1 MNRGVR
7 CIVTNTQEGMFIILL
22 SQHPTEAANTA
33 ILVLAPQGHPTTI
46 FGKISVRKTI

>member
-33 ILVLAPQGHPTTI
+33 ILVLAPRH
-46 FGKISVRKTI
+46 

>member
-22 SQHPTEAANTA
+22 SQHATEAANTA
-33 ILVLAPQGHPTTI
+33 ILILAPRH
-46 FGKISVRKTI
+46 